1 MKKTLAGILLILSVF
16 PANAQKSKS
25 VIQTEINT
33 QWPDNTSGQITP
45 KALRGPPQDMVNS
58 YLDLNGASSFAC
70 PGGQVMIGFSSLSTP
85 NCATVSSGGTVTQI
99 NTGAGLTG
107 GPITTTGTI
116 SLNAACANLTN
127 ASVFCSGT
135 SAAGLTGTLN
145 AAQFPALTGDVTT
158 VAGALATTLATVNSN
173 VGTWGSSSLCSA
185 FTVNAKGL
193 ITAAAQSACTP
204 SIANVT
210 GLGTG
215 VGTWLATPSSAN
227 LAAAITDETGSG
239 ALVFGTSPTITTPT
253 LTVNDGSLTIQNT
266 ADTTKKAVFS
276 LSGIGTATT
285 RTYSLPNASDTFT
298 LNGTTQTLTN
308 KTINGSSNT
317 ITNVSLATGVTGNLP
332 VGNLNSGTSASS
344 STFWR
349 GDGTWAT
356 PAGGGNVSTTGTPAN
371 GNLTFFTGAT
381 TISNGN
387 LSGDVTTSGSGVTTY
402 NNVVPSTK
410 GGAGSVTGAL
420 RANGSGGVS
429 QAATTDLSD
438 TTTDT
443 AWTPAD
449 NSGAGLTFTSVTA
462 RYTKIGKLVTV
473 FFNLTYPS
481 TASGFTAA
489 ISGLPVAASANYPA
503 VNIPAGVCFINGASA
518 PFIASVQQSSS
529 QLVFINTS
537 GSPIANSTLSTVNF
551 RCNATYISF

>member
-1 MKKTLAGILLILSVF
+1 MRLSGDIKDGTQELLSTVIPSDSSMSLSGSGKLPIPHASESDPVFMAWNRSDGIIITESQISPAINFPVTLAGI
-16 PANAQKSKS
+16 
-25 VIQTEINT
+25 E
-33 QWPDNTSGQITP
+33 
-45 KALRGPPQDMVNS
+45 
-58 YLDLNGASSFAC
+58 
-70 PGGQVMIGFSSLSTP
+70 
-85 NCATVSSGGTVTQI
+85 
-99 NTGAGLTG
+99 
-107 GPITTTGTI
+107 
-116 SLNAACANLTN
+116 
-127 ASVFCSGT
+127 
-135 SAAGLTGTLN
+135 
-145 AAQFPALTGDVTT
+145 
-158 VAGALATTLATVNSN
+158 
-173 VGTWGSSSLCSA
+173 
-185 FTVNAKGL
+185 
-193 ITAAAQSACTP
+193 
-204 SIANVT
+204 
-210 GLGTG
+210 
-215 VGTWLATPSSAN
+215 
-227 LAAAITDETGSG
+227 
-239 ALVFGTSPTITTPT
+239 
-253 LTVNDGSLTIQNT
+253 
-266 ADTTKKAVFS
+266 
-276 LSGIGTATT
+276 
-285 RTYSLPNASDTFT
+285 
-298 LNGTTQTLTN
+298 TLTN